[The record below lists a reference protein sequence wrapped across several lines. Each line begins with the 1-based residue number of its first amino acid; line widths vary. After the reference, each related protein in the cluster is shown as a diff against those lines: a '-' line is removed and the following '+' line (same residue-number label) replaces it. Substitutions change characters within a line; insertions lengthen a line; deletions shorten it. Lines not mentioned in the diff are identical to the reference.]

1 VPSVFFYV
9 SGHGFGHAVRQI
21 AIINALGARLPDL
34 GIVIRTAAPRRLFD
48 QSVRVPTTFIEGPSD
63 TGVVQ
68 IDSVRL
74 DERAT
79 IEHAAAF
86 YETLAQRAASEAAIL
101 RAHDAC
107 LVISDAPPLACAAA
121 AVANISS
128 VIVSNFTWDWIYE
141 GYEAQLSAAPGL
153 LDVIR
158 DTYAL
163 AREGWRLPLHGGFAT
178 VPSVQDLPF
187 VARHARADRSAA
199 DLKRELGLRADR
211 PLALV
216 SFGGYGV
223 SELQLR
229 QIDCLDI
236 VDLVMTA
243 PANEIDSIDG
253 PVHRVAEED
262 IYSRGFRYVD
272 LVAAADLVVT
282 KPGYGI
288 IADCVA
294 NKTAMLYTSRG
305 RFVEYDVMVAE
316 MPRVLKCEFIDL
328 ESFLAGRWRSALRR
342 LLEKPGP
349 AEQPRTDGAEVVAR
363 LIGETLGVDGGNG
376 VHNEET
382 K

>member
-9 SGHGFGHAVRQI
+9 SGHGFGHTVRQI

-48 QSVRVPTTFIEGPSD
+48 QSVRVPMTFIEGPID
-63 TGVVQ
+63 TGVIQ

-79 IEHAAAF
+79 IDQAAAF

-101 RAHDAC
+101 RAHDGR

-121 AVANISS
+121 AVANIPS
-128 VIVSNFTWDWIYE
+128 VVVSNFTWDWIYE

-158 DTYAL
+158 DAYAL

-178 VPSVQDLPF
+178 VPHVQDLPF

-199 DLKRELGLRADR
+199 DVKRELGLPADR
-211 PLALV
+211 AIALV

-223 SELQLR
+223 SALQLR

-272 LVAAADLVVT
+272 LVAAADVVVT

-305 RFVEYDVMVAE
+305 RFVEYDVMVKQ
-316 MPRVLKCEFIDL
+316 MPRFLKCEFIDL
-328 ESFLAGRWRSALRR
+328 ESFLAGRWRESLQR
-342 LLEKPGP
+342 LLKRPSPPEN
-349 AEQPRTDGAEVVAR
+349 PRTDGAEVVAD
-363 LIGETLGVDGGNG
+363 LIVERVTAQ
-376 VHNEET
+376 
-382 K
+382 